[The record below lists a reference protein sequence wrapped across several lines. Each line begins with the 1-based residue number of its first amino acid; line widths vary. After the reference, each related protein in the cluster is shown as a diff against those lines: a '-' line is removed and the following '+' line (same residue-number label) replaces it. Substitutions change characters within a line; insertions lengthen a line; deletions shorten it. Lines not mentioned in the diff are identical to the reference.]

1 MPLLL
6 PRTALLL
13 VAALLLPLP
22 QPAADAVPGARA
34 SLPAREDLHYQ
45 VEWRLISAGK
55 VRLSWAA
62 QQQAGNAGWQA
73 GMQMES
79 TGLVSKL
86 FKVKN
91 QYNSLLR
98 SDLCAVS
105 SKLEAYEGRK
115 QRETTVTF
123 DAETR
128 KASYL
133 ERDLTKN
140 AVVDTKEID
149 IPACVHDVVGAL
161 YHLRTLRMEP
171 GESINVPVSDGKK
184 SVNARVEAQ
193 QREEVKTPSGT
204 YKTIR
209 YEAFLFNNVLF
220 RRDAHLYVWLTD
232 DARRLPVQIRVRMQ
246 FTIGTI
252 TLQLEKREAS

>member
-1 MPLLL
+1 MPVLH
-6 PRTALLL
+6 PKTALLL
-13 VAALLLPLP
+13 VAALLLPR
-22 QPAADAVPGARA
+22 QHTAAENLPGARA
-34 SLPAREDLHYQ
+34 TLPAKENLLYQ

-55 VRLSWAA
+55 VRLSWSANH
-62 QQQAGNAGWQA
+62 QAGDPGWQA
-73 GMQMES
+73 GMEMES

-91 QYNSLLR
+91 QYSSLLR

-105 SKLEAYEGRK
+105 SKLDAHEGRK
-115 QRETTVTF
+115 HRETTVTF

-133 ERDLTKN
+133 EKDLTKN

-161 YHLRTLRMEP
+161 YHLRTLSLQP
-171 GESINVPVSDGKK
+171 GESITLPMSDGKK
-184 SVNARVEAQ
+184 SVNAKVEAQ
-193 QREEVKTPSGT
+193 QREEIKTPSGT

-209 YEAFLFNNVLF
+209 YEAFLFNNVLY
-220 RRDAHLYVWLTD
+220 RRNAHLYVWLTD